1 MPRVKWIGFLLTVA
15 KVWTVVCRRLL
26 PYVVFLCA
34 KYEGGLL
41 KRSAYSLAVLSIGV
55 SYATCTRC
63 FLECEPG
70 RLNLLKILTITYFS
84 LERR

>member
-1 MPRVKWIGFLLTVA
+1 MAVFRKVYFVLFHHRNFLMFSQAMPRVKWIGFLLTVA

-41 KRSAYSLAVLSIGV
+41 KRSAYSLAV
-55 SYATCTRC
+55 
-63 FLECEPG
+63 
-70 RLNLLKILTITYFS
+70 
-84 LERR
+84 